1 MLIVLIPGA
10 LLMERHVVL
19 LQVTAAETSS
29 VKGQKTRPT
38 VRWTA
43 VPLQLVAMEIV
54 IRLRILAVAPLIV
67 VIPWQRSVVMEW
79 TMIVMVYLIVT
90 ILIVQV
96 TLLVQLPRLVATPMV
111 SVSQIWA
118 RIAYLVLTT
127 AMVNKTRNQ
136 PIGSVVAM
144 GMARN
149 QLVVLIPG
157 ATKVHMSV
165 LNTKRLVKQM
175 RGKGESQLN
184 IGYL

>member
-1 MLIVLIPGA
+1 
-10 LLMERHVVL
+10 
-19 LQVTAAETSS
+19 
-29 VKGQKTRPT
+29 
-38 VRWTA
+38 
-43 VPLQLVAMEIV
+43 MEIV
-54 IRLRILAVAPLIV
+54 ICHLRILAVAPPIV
-67 VIPWQRSVVMEW
+67 VILRQRSVETES
-79 TMIVMVYLIVT
+79 TMIVMGQLIVT
-90 ILIVQV
+90 TLIVQM
-96 TLLVQLPRLVATPMV
+96 TLLAQLTPLVVTPMV

-118 RIAYLVLTT
+118 RIAYLVLTI

-136 PIGSVVAM
+136 PVGSVVAM

-165 LNTKRLVKQM
+165 LKTKRLVKQM